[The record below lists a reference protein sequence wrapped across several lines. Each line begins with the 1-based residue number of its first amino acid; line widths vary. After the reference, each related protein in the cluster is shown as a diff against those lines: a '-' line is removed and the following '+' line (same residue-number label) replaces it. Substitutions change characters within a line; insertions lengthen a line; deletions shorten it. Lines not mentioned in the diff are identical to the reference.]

1 MCLIQVCTTIFPIGF
16 LVSTWCCVSYWR
28 ARSKPV
34 CSNWDALRQSFP
46 DKWYMKHPN
55 SLFCTHPS
63 LHFSSSHHP
72 KNSNSG
78 VVVVTTITALAAIDQ
93 RSINITFASYIWA
106 MFSDTC
112 TSLGY
117 GSPSPSP
124 SLSHLPLLTSVP
136 PLVPS
141 YLSMLL
147 DTYVL
152 LMVEIF
158 VYYSTFYRS
167 VWQFWHRVLLYC
179 YKTWEYSRNIDCR
192 IYCKLPA
199 SHPTKC

>member
-1 MCLIQVCTTIFPIGF
+1 
-16 LVSTWCCVSYWR
+16 
-28 ARSKPV
+28 
-34 CSNWDALRQSFP
+34 
-46 DKWYMKHPN
+46 MKHQN
-55 SLFCTHPS
+55 SLLCTHPS
-63 LHFSSSHHP
+63 LYLSSSHHP
-72 KNSNSG
+72 KNSKSR
-78 VVVVTTITALAAIDQ
+78 VVVTTITALAPTDLLI
-93 RSINITFASYIWA
+93 FMLASYIWA

-112 TSLGY
+112 ASLMA
-117 GSPSPSP
+117 PPCPSP

-136 PLVPS
+136 PLAPS
-141 YLSMLL
+141 HLPMLL

-167 VWQFWHRVLLYC
+167 VWQFWHHVLLYC
-179 YKTWEYSRNIDCR
+179 YNTWEYSRNIDCR